1 MGGGGLLIF
10 YVANVA
16 NVANVSSAFCRIL
29 RHVLSHF
36 ATAFPAQKPYLCTE
50 FQSALK
56 LQTSH

>member
-10 YVANVA
+10 YVTNVA
-16 NVANVSSAFCRIL
+16 CYKVKKSAFCRIL
-29 RHVLSHF
+29 RHILSHF
-36 ATAFPAQKPYLCTE
+36 ATAFFAQKPYLCTE